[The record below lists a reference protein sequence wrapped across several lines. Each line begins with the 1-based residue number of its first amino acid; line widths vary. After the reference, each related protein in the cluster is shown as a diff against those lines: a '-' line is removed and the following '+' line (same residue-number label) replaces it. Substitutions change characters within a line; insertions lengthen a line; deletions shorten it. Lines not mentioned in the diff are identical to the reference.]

1 MQLCFGDDVG
11 RTRLILDEGSLTKVV
26 SLFVLEHLD
35 RRLPELHS
43 LSGYGFTTHHKVEY
57 IAIVSFL
64 DDIVS
69 SLMPLFFES
78 IGKLL
83 PLVLVHI

>member
-1 MQLCFGDDVG
+1 LQLCFGDDVG

-35 RRLPELHS
+35 RGLPELHS
-43 LSGYGFTTHHKVEY
+43 LSGYGFTTHHKVED

-69 SLMPLFFES
+69 SLVPLFFES

>member
-11 RTRLILDEGSLTKVV
+11 RTRLILDKGSLTKVV

-35 RRLPELHS
+35 RGLPELHS
-43 LSGYGFTTHHKVEY
+43 LSCYGFTTHHKVED
-57 IAIVSFL
+57 IAIVPFL
-64 DDIVS
+64 DDVIS
-69 SLMPLFFES
+69 SFMPLFFES

-83 PLVLVHI
+83 PLVLVHV

>member
-1 MQLCFGDDVG
+1 LQLCFGDDVG
-11 RTRLILDEGSLTKVV
+11 CTRLILDEGSLTKVV

-35 RRLPELHS
+35 RWLPELHS
-43 LSGYGFTTHHKVEY
+43 LSRYGFTTHHKVED

-69 SLMPLFFES
+69 SFMPLFFES

>member
-11 RTRLILDEGSLTKVV
+11 STRLILDEGSLAKVI

-35 RRLPELHS
+35 RRLSEFHG
-43 LSGYGFTTHHKVEY
+43 LSGYSFPAHHKVED
-57 IAIVSFL
+57 IAIVSL
-64 DDIVS
+64 LNNIIS
-69 SLMPLFFES
+69 SFVPLFFES